1 MVAIYFLMV
10 RSCFFDVLSHLPPHT
25 FVTAEIFPS
34 PHEEGSED
42 SEGSVGREGGG
53 DSVIQVMSAPGVA
66 AAVGGS
72 VVVSV
77 PKHLQ
82 GSGIQPRDWYETM
95 VPHSMCTMS

>member
-1 MVAIYFLMV
+1 MI

-25 FVTAEIFPS
+25 FVTAEILPSS
-34 PHEEGSED
+34 PHEEGSKG
-42 SEGSVGREGGG
+42 SEGSVGREEGEGE

-82 GSGIQPRDWYETM
+82 GSGIRPRDWYAM
-95 VPHSMCTMS
+95 RVLI